1 MKRLF
6 FPVFL
11 LTFSIGFGL
20 AMAAT
25 SKTTQGFFTSVNGK
39 VQVTSKSGDK
49 TRIAQKDSTV
59 VEGERI
65 LTDKDSKAT
74 LQLFDGS
81 QLDINSNTDLALTK
95 MQKPSSQ
102 DKILQFK
109 LFVGNL
115 LAKVKKLASSKSSF
129 EIEAGGVV
137 CGVRGTQYA
146 YSFDPK
152 THNVTVHVDEGTVYL
167 NSNGHTYLFTAG
179 QTGIF
184 TNGKPDPKNP
194 GQSPSGGKQGG
205 GNPNNGDEGGN
216 GSLSD
221 LNRQFGQALA
231 VNGDNSF
238 TNPSVGG
245 SLRVNVHVNV
255 SPPETVP

>member
-1 MKRLF
+1 MIKRF
-6 FPVFL
+6 VFPVFILTL
-11 LTFSIGFGL
+11 LFGYGPS
-20 AMAAT
+20 MAA
-25 SKTTQGFFTSVNGK
+25 KATQGLFTSVNGK
-39 VQVTSKSGDK
+39 VKVTSASGKK
-49 TRIAQKDSTV
+49 TRTAQKDSTV

-65 LTDKDSKAT
+65 VTDKDSKAT

-81 QLDINSNTDLALTK
+81 QLDINPNTDLALTK

-102 DKILQFK
+102 DKVLQFK

-129 EIEAGGVV
+129 EIEAGGVI
-137 CGVRGTQYA
+137 CGVRGTQYS

-152 THNVTVHVDEGTVYL
+152 SHNVTVHVDDGTVYL

-179 QTGIF
+179 QTGVF

-194 GQSPSGGKQGG
+194 GQSPNKQGG
-205 GNPNNGDEGGN
+205 GNQGKGDDQGK
-216 GSLSD
+216 GSLGD
-221 LNRQFGQALA
+221 LNQQFGQGLA
-231 VNGDNSF
+231 VNGDNNF

-245 SLRVNVHVNV
+245 SLHVNVHVNV